1 MKNTTL
7 TTIPFAFFFF
17 FLSIHARIDCPK
29 RFCGDNPFVIRFP
42 FQLENQKPK
51 NCGYPGFNL
60 SCSLNQKAK
69 PVLLNLESSGAFYV
83 GEINYLNQEIQL
95 YDPYNC
101 LISRL
106 MSLNLSST
114 PFMASYTKNFTFLS
128 CPSELIRD
136 GTATTIDCLSNT
148 TTSIL
153 ATSSMNLVR
162 DLDMNICSTMFILP
176 IPVSKIVYQNDDDQW
191 LDSNLTGDLRLTWNV
206 PDCKDCE
213 SKGGICGFDENSKSK
228 QLVCFD
234 DHGKGRTGILI
245 IIMVS
250 LAFAAPLI
258 AFCIGLSCYIYMLAT
273 RLSRRAA
280 SSPSTELQAHTIDI
294 SIIDSYIKI
303 VVGES
308 RRLPGPNG
316 ATCPICLADYH
327 PKDTLICVPP
337 CQHCFHSVALSE
349 NQCPNSYCGAV
360 QIRYPFKLESQ
371 QFQNCECTNLSCN
384 NQGIPILN
392 LPFSGDFHIRY
403 IDYDSST
410 IVLYDPNNCLPKRL
424 MNLMVPSP
432 FVAKDYQNYT
442 FYNCPPKV
450 AKLNLTAIHCL
461 SNSTNTVV
469 LATSNQDIE
478 TSYGCS
484 VITTSQIPVS
494 WFNSYNFHGN
504 FDDLM
509 LTWCVP
515 LCKDCYNQEKGGRVL
530 KMISRL
536 FAFVLMIPIILI
548 VLMVLFVCITCLI
561 RMAEKCSRETEID
574 VLVVARTN
582 SQSNTPDM
590 TAVQSSLDDSKI
602 ENCSEM
608 AAASELVLLDESLYN
623 GTVSYCSICLEHAL
637 KKKKNV
643 VGRMYLKEWST
654 LGRAWL
660 HVLAKYLHISIHVL
674 EVPILTSPGQ
684 EPGLI
689 QVLNFYTRRLLLDF
703 IDSSTA
709 VFSSS
714 EPLPEGPWSGD
725 SVPSFPPVTE
735 PELLSSSLLES
746 E

>member
-7 TTIPFAFFFF
+7 NTIPFAFFFFF

-29 RFCGDNPFVIRFP
+29 GFCGNNPFAIRFP

-83 GEINYLNQEIQL
+83 GKINYLNQEIQL

-106 MSLNLSST
+106 ISLNLSST

-136 GTATTIDCLSNT
+136 RTATTIDCLSNT

-162 DLDMNICSTMFILP
+162 DLDMNICSTMFTLP

-191 LDSNLTGDLRLTWNV
+191 LDTNLTGDLQLTWNV
-206 PDCKDCE
+206 PDCEDCE

-234 DHGKGRTGILI
+234 DHGK
-245 IIMVS
+245 
-250 LAFAAPLI
+250 
-258 AFCIGLSCYIYMLAT
+258 
-273 RLSRRAA
+273 
-280 SSPSTELQAHTIDI
+280 
-294 SIIDSYIKI
+294 
-303 VVGES
+303 VV
-308 RRLPGPNG
+308 
-316 ATCPICLADYH
+316 
-327 PKDTLICVPP
+327 
-337 CQHCFHSVALSE
+337 LSE
-349 NQCPNSYCGAV
+349 KQCPNSSCGAV

-371 QFQNCECTNLSCN
+371 QFQNC
-384 NQGIPILN
+384 
-392 LPFSGDFHIRY
+392 DFHIRY

-410 IVLYDPNNCLPKRL
+410 VVLYDPNNCLPKRL

-432 FVAKDYQNYT
+432 FVAKDYRNYT

-469 LATSNQDIE
+469 VATSNQDIE

-509 LTWCVP
+509 LTWYVP
-515 LCKDCYNQEKGGRVL
+515 LCKDCSNQEKGGRVL
-530 KMISRL
+530 KMVSRL
-536 FAFVLMIPIILI
+536 LAFVLMIPIIVI

-574 VLVVARTN
+574 VLVVAGTN
-582 SQSNTPDM
+582 IQSNTLDM
-590 TAVQSSLDDSKI
+590 TTVQSSLDDSKI
-602 ENCSEM
+602 ENCTEM
-608 AAASELVLLDESLYN
+608 ALVDLSEISH
-623 GTVSYCSICLEHAL
+623 CPICLEEYGNNEKVRRINLCHHCFHVECIHQWLL
-637 KKKKNV
+637 KK
-643 VGRMYLKEWST
+643 ST
-654 LGRAWL
+654 CPVCR
-660 HVLAKYLHISIHVL
+660 IS
-674 EVPILTSPGQ
+674 
-684 EPGLI
+684 
-689 QVLNFYTRRLLLDF
+689 LLD
-703 IDSSTA
+703 
-709 VFSSS
+709 VN
-714 EPLPEGPWSGD
+714 L
-725 SVPSFPPVTE
+725 
-735 PELLSSSLLES
+735 
-746 E
+746 